1 MFYGSILFRFVGVVT
16 IWIIKSIYKL
26 KIVSFKKVW
35 IDEKAEESDDLI
47 DSLSSELIQIFVNC
61 FTMNIFIFLSWIYC
75 FKYF

>member
-35 IDEKAEESDDLI
+35 NYEKAEESDDLI
-47 DSLSSELIQIFVNC
+47 DSLSSELIQIFVGVVVMLIIV
-61 FTMNIFIFLSWIYC
+61 FYITGIISF
-75 FKYF
+75 

>member
-16 IWIIKSIYKL
+16 IWIVKSIYKL

-47 DSLSSELIQIFVNC
+47 DSLSSELIQIFVG
-61 FTMNIFIFLSWIYC
+61 FFVLMFIAFVITGIIS
-75 FKYF
+75 F